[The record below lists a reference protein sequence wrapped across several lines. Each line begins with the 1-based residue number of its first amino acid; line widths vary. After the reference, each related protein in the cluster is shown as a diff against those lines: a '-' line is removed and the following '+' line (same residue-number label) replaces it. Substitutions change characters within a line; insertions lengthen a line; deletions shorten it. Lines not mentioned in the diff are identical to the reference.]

1 MRVSKYE
8 QKQLS
13 EHIGNI
19 DDRLVEQ
26 AENIPNYRQ
35 LHHRQTIRRFLT
47 AAAAFVLMACSF
59 SAGAFAF
66 ARETVVEVPVE
77 QEMIKLEEIN
87 LTLILPDDWK
97 GKYSVEASGQNYIV
111 YHTQV
116 REDVS
121 AGIDAFDGGVLFYI
135 VCYEES
141 MTPEQFI
148 EKGYDFVQYRYLF
161 STSDKTYILCYPSDV
176 QWNPGKFR
184 TGNGISGNGGR
195 NKKIL
200 SLWLTISLR
209 TENVLNLETGMVGML
224 NVRYFCS

>member
-1 MRVSKYE
+1 MNK
-8 QKQLS
+8 KQLS

-35 LHHRQTIRRFLT
+35 LHHRQTIRRFLI

-97 GKYSVEASGQNYIV
+97 GKYSVEASDQNYIV

-141 MTPEQFI
+141 MTSEQFM

-161 STSDKTYILCYPSDV
+161 STSDKTYILCYPGDV
-176 QWNPGKFR
+176 QWNPENSEQETEYLGMEGEIKDIKFVVD
-184 TGNGISGNGGR
+184 N
-195 NKKIL
+195 IL
-200 SLWLTISLR
+200 AD
-209 TENVLNLETGMVGML
+209 
-224 NVRYFCS
+224 

>member
-1 MRVSKYE
+1 MNK
-8 QKQLS
+8 KQLS

-47 AAAAFVLMACSF
+47 TAAAFVLMACSF

-97 GKYSVEASGQNYIV
+97 GKYSVEANGQNYIV
-111 YHTQV
+111 YHPQI
-116 REDVS
+116 REGFGTEI
-121 AGIDAFDGGVLFYI
+121 AFNGGILFYI

-176 QWNPGKFR
+176 QWNPENSEQEAEYLGMEGEIKDIKFVVD
-184 TGNGISGNGGR
+184 N
-195 NKKIL
+195 IL
-200 SLWLTISLR
+200 AD
-209 TENVLNLETGMVGML
+209 
-224 NVRYFCS
+224 

>member
-1 MRVSKYE
+1 MNK
-8 QKQLS
+8 KQLS

-66 ARETVVEVPVE
+66 AREIVVEVTVE
-77 QEMIKLEEIN
+77 QETIKLEEIN
-87 LTLILPDDWK
+87 LTLILPDDWR
-97 GKYSVEASGQNYIV
+97 GKYSVEKNGQNYII
-111 YHTQV
+111 YHPQI
-116 REDVS
+116 REGFGTEI
-121 AGIDAFDGGVLFYI
+121 AFNGGILFYI

-176 QWNPGKFR
+176 QWNPENSEQEAEYLGMEGEIKDIKFVVD
-184 TGNGISGNGGR
+184 N
-195 NKKIL
+195 IL
-200 SLWLTISLR
+200 AD
-209 TENVLNLETGMVGML
+209 
-224 NVRYFCS
+224 